1 MNSAR
6 IIVGVIWL
14 LFAYLASNETLMM
27 DGSVL
32 LGIGLTD
39 KQPLT

>member
-14 LFAYLASNETLMM
+14 LFAYVASNETLVMA
-27 DGSVL
+27 GSVL
-32 LGIGLTD
+32 FGIGLTD
-39 KQPLT
+39 KQHLT